1 MTSCR
6 WTFEF
11 WSLKAVVAG
20 GIVIRLWTSWRTA
33 EAAARTLNQLRN
45 AMFGKRTQGFE
56 TSRFPIHA
64 TVVLMQGLY
73 RSTVAPTT
81 PAPLTHV
88 ESSRWSPKN
97 VNIARGSG
105 FTRPWLITE

>member
-1 MTSCR
+1 MNRPAGRNPPYASEIRGRNMTSCR

-33 EAAARTLNQLRN
+33 EAAAKTLNQLRN

-56 TSRFPIHA
+56 TSRFPSHA

-73 RSTVAPTT
+73 RSTVAW
-81 PAPLTHV
+81 LGNLDV
-88 ESSRWSPKN
+88 SK
-97 VNIARGSG
+97 
-105 FTRPWLITE
+105 PW